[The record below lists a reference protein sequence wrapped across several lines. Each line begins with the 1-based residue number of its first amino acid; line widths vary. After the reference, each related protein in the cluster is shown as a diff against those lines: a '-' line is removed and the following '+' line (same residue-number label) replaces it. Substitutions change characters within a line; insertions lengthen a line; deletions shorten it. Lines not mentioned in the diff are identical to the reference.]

1 MVNQTENSAEL
12 FAVVGAGYRTYE
24 PPKRKRTFR
33 EKLKGKPIFSPILR
47 FEKREIHTVFLCF
60 PNLALT
66 KNLSPRLLAKSC
78 GAALKTGISGRK
90 TRKKE
95 DRMPKR
101 KPSFNTIYISERVQ
115 ECLRPIARCALTT
128 VVAPMGYGKT
138 TAINWFL
145 AEKTKGGKAV
155 AIRLSIYSEKL
166 PMLWRSAQD
175 AFRFAGLDVLSAFDF
190 PTGEA
195 AATLVLEELCRAF
208 SSGKTAYY
216 LFLDDFHLLRDER
229 AVRFIC
235 RISAR
240 LPENAH
246 LIVASRDRFLPAG
259 EIVRLGGNLHQIGM
273 EQLRLNHTELAV
285 YAHRCGADL
294 SEQQLEALLRSSEG
308 WFSAIYLNLRALS
321 ERGRLPDGSSDI
333 FEMFT
338 AAMIDPLEPDRQEFL
353 AVMGLADEFTA
364 EMARFVTENP
374 ETDAIIQDLTCQNA
388 FVTRLP
394 DSQRYRFHHMMKECA
409 LRKFH
414 TLPQTVQTRYW
425 NRFGSWYGAHG
436 QYLHA
441 LGAYGRSGNNDAAL
455 TIIEKDAGNLLSALH
470 PEELLERLNA
480 CPEEVLMRHPTA
492 ILVLMRRLFTWRQ
505 IPKMLQLKALLE
517 RAIAERSDMP
527 EEERGNLLG
536 ECDLIMS
543 FLMYND
549 ITKMSQLHRSASR
562 QMSRPAVT
570 IQAGSSW
577 TFGSPSVL
585 MMYYRAPGEL
595 QKEMHEMHE
604 CMPHY
609 YRITNGHGL
618 GAELV
623 MDAEAS
629 FMQGKL
635 REAEIGLARARA
647 AIAGSGQENMALCCD
662 FLELRLLGSGG
673 RRRLDVKARAEAL
686 LARHDVVLLNMFES
700 ILAYYYALLQE
711 AEKIPDVFRI
721 HRLDTVNYFAPGKPM
736 MELIENQVYLA
747 QGEFPRVIGRS
758 EPQLAVCESLHY
770 ALVALHIRLQTASAY
785 EALGNRAMARKLLVR
800 ALEDA
805 EPDGFVLPFAENAPY
820 LMDHYSALSRELET
834 PFAASVCELSGRWL
848 SRQQTSGSRQE
859 PIEALRELSERE
871 RSVAQLMALRK
882 TNREIAETLFLSEG
896 TVKQYINRIYSKL
909 QLTGTAQEK
918 RRALTALLQKN

>member
-1 MVNQTENSAEL
+1 
-12 FAVVGAGYRTYE
+12 
-24 PPKRKRTFR
+24 
-33 EKLKGKPIFSPILR
+33 
-47 FEKREIHTVFLCF
+47 
-60 PNLALT
+60 
-66 KNLSPRLLAKSC
+66 
-78 GAALKTGISGRK
+78 
-90 TRKKE
+90 
-95 DRMPKR
+95 MPKR

-155 AIRLSIYSEKL
+155 AIRMSIYSEKL

-273 EQLRLNHTELAV
+273 EHLRLNHTELAV
-285 YAHRCGADL
+285 YAHRCGAEL

-321 ERGRLPDGSSDI
+321 ERGRLPDASSDI

-338 AAMIDPLEPDRQEFL
+338 AAMIDPLPPGRQEFL

-409 LRKFH
+409 LRKFR
-414 TLPQTVQTRYW
+414 TLPEQSQICYW
-425 NRFGSWYGAHG
+425 NRFGSWYGAQG

-441 LGAYGRSGNNDAAL
+441 LGAYGRSGNSDAAL

-480 CPEEVLMRHPTA
+480 CPEEVLTRHPTA

-517 RAIAERSDMP
+517 RAIAESPDMP

-549 ITKMSQLHRSASR
+549 ITKMSELHRSASR
-562 QMSRPAVT
+562 RMSRPAVT

-595 QKEMHEMHE
+595 QKETREMHE

-635 REAEIGLARARA
+635 HEAEIGLARARA

-711 AEKIPDVFRI
+711 AEKIPDVFRL

-758 EPQLAVCESLHY
+758 EPLLSGCESLHY

-820 LMDHYSALSRELET
+820 LMNHYSALSRELET
-834 PFAASVCELSGRWL
+834 PFAASVCELSERWL

-859 PIEALRELSERE
+859 PIEALRELSESE

>member
-1 MVNQTENSAEL
+1 
-12 FAVVGAGYRTYE
+12 
-24 PPKRKRTFR
+24 
-33 EKLKGKPIFSPILR
+33 
-47 FEKREIHTVFLCF
+47 
-60 PNLALT
+60 
-66 KNLSPRLLAKSC
+66 
-78 GAALKTGISGRK
+78 
-90 TRKKE
+90 
-95 DRMPKR
+95 MPKR

-273 EQLRLNHTELAV
+273 EHLRLNHTELAV
-285 YAHRCGADL
+285 YAHRCGAEL

-321 ERGRLPDGSSDI
+321 ERGRLPDASSDI

-338 AAMIDPLEPDRQEFL
+338 AAMIDPLPPDRQEFL

-409 LRKFH
+409 LRKFR
-414 TLPQTVQTRYW
+414 TLPEQSQICYW
-425 NRFGSWYGAHG
+425 NRFGSWYGEQG

-441 LGAYGRSGNNDAAL
+441 LGAYGRSGNSDAAL

-480 CPEEVLMRHPTA
+480 CPEEVLTRHPTA

-517 RAIAERSDMP
+517 RAIAESPDMP

-549 ITKMSQLHRSASR
+549 ITKMSELHRSASR

-595 QKEMHEMHE
+595 QKETHEMHE

-635 REAEIGLARARA
+635 HEAEIGLARARA

-711 AEKIPDVFRI
+711 AEKIPDVFRL

-758 EPQLAVCESLHY
+758 EPLLSGCESLHY

-820 LMDHYSALSRELET
+820 LMNHYSALSRELET
-834 PFAASVCELSGRWL
+834 PFAASVCELSERWL

>member
-1 MVNQTENSAEL
+1 
-12 FAVVGAGYRTYE
+12 
-24 PPKRKRTFR
+24 
-33 EKLKGKPIFSPILR
+33 
-47 FEKREIHTVFLCF
+47 
-60 PNLALT
+60 
-66 KNLSPRLLAKSC
+66 
-78 GAALKTGISGRK
+78 
-90 TRKKE
+90 
-95 DRMPKR
+95 MPKR

-155 AIRLSIYSEKL
+155 AIRMSIYSEKL

-273 EQLRLNHTELAV
+273 EHLRLNHTELAV
-285 YAHRCGADL
+285 YAHRCGAEL

-321 ERGRLPDGSSDI
+321 ERGRLPDASSDI
-333 FEMFT
+333 FERFT
-338 AAMIDPLEPDRQEFL
+338 AAMIDPLPPGRQEFL

-409 LRKFH
+409 LRKFR
-414 TLPQTVQTRYW
+414 TLPEQSQICYW
-425 NRFGSWYGAHG
+425 NRFGSWYGAQG

-441 LGAYGRSGNNDAAL
+441 LGAYGRSGNSDAAL

-480 CPEEVLMRHPTA
+480 CPEEVLTRHPTA

-517 RAIAERSDMP
+517 RAIAESPDMP

-549 ITKMSQLHRSASR
+549 ITKMSELHRSASR

-595 QKEMHEMHE
+595 QKETREMHE

-635 REAEIGLARARA
+635 HEAEIGLARARA

-711 AEKIPDVFRI
+711 AEKIPDVFRL

-758 EPQLAVCESLHY
+758 EPLLSGCESLHY

-820 LMDHYSALSRELET
+820 LMNHYSALSRELET
-834 PFAASVCELSGRWL
+834 PFAASVCELSERWL

-859 PIEALRELSERE
+859 PIEALRELSESE

>member
-1 MVNQTENSAEL
+1 
-12 FAVVGAGYRTYE
+12 
-24 PPKRKRTFR
+24 
-33 EKLKGKPIFSPILR
+33 
-47 FEKREIHTVFLCF
+47 
-60 PNLALT
+60 
-66 KNLSPRLLAKSC
+66 
-78 GAALKTGISGRK
+78 
-90 TRKKE
+90 
-95 DRMPKR
+95 MPKR

-190 PTGEA
+190 PTSEA

-273 EQLRLNHTELAV
+273 EHLRLNHTELAV
-285 YAHRCGADL
+285 YAHRCGAEL

-321 ERGRLPDGSSDI
+321 ERGRLPDASSDI

-338 AAMIDPLEPDRQEFL
+338 AAMIDPLPPGRQEFL

-409 LRKFH
+409 LRKFR
-414 TLPQTVQTRYW
+414 TLPEQSQICYW
-425 NRFGSWYGAHG
+425 NRFGSWYGAQG

-441 LGAYGRSGNNDAAL
+441 LGAYGRSGNSDAAL

-480 CPEEVLMRHPTA
+480 CPEEVLTRHPTA

-517 RAIAERSDMP
+517 RAIAESPDMP

-549 ITKMSQLHRSASR
+549 ITKMSELHRSASR

-595 QKEMHEMHE
+595 QKETHEMHE

-635 REAEIGLARARA
+635 HEAEIGLARARA

-711 AEKIPDVFRI
+711 AEKIPDVFRL

-758 EPQLAVCESLHY
+758 EPLLSVCESLHY

-820 LMDHYSALSRELET
+820 LMNHYSALSRELET
-834 PFAASVCELSGRWL
+834 PFAASVCELSERWL

>member
-1 MVNQTENSAEL
+1 
-12 FAVVGAGYRTYE
+12 
-24 PPKRKRTFR
+24 
-33 EKLKGKPIFSPILR
+33 
-47 FEKREIHTVFLCF
+47 
-60 PNLALT
+60 
-66 KNLSPRLLAKSC
+66 
-78 GAALKTGISGRK
+78 
-90 TRKKE
+90 
-95 DRMPKR
+95 MPKR

-115 ECLRPIARCALTT
+115 ECLRPIAHCALTT

-155 AIRLSIYSEKL
+155 AIRMSIYSEKL

-273 EQLRLNHTELAV
+273 EHLRLNHTELAV
-285 YAHRCGADL
+285 YAHRCGAEL

-321 ERGRLPDGSSDI
+321 ERGRLPDASSDI

-338 AAMIDPLEPDRQEFL
+338 ATMIDPLPPGRQEFL

-409 LRKFH
+409 LRKFR
-414 TLPQTVQTRYW
+414 TLPEQSQICYW
-425 NRFGSWYGAHG
+425 NRFGSWYGAQG

-441 LGAYGRSGNNDAAL
+441 LGAYGRSGNSDAAL

-480 CPEEVLMRHPTA
+480 CPEEVLTRHPTA

-517 RAIAERSDMP
+517 RAIAESPDMP

-549 ITKMSQLHRSASR
+549 ITKMSELHRSASR

-595 QKEMHEMHE
+595 QKETREMHE

-635 REAEIGLARARA
+635 HEAEIGLARARA

-662 FLELRLLGSGG
+662 FLELRLLRSGG
-673 RRRLDVKARAEAL
+673 RHRLDIKARAEAL

-711 AEKIPDVFRI
+711 PEKIPDVFRL

-758 EPQLAVCESLHY
+758 EPLLSGCESLHY

-820 LMDHYSALSRELET
+820 LMNHYSALSRELET
-834 PFAASVCELSGRWL
+834 PFAASVCELSERWL

-859 PIEALRELSERE
+859 PIEALRELSESE

>member
-1 MVNQTENSAEL
+1 
-12 FAVVGAGYRTYE
+12 
-24 PPKRKRTFR
+24 
-33 EKLKGKPIFSPILR
+33 
-47 FEKREIHTVFLCF
+47 
-60 PNLALT
+60 
-66 KNLSPRLLAKSC
+66 
-78 GAALKTGISGRK
+78 
-90 TRKKE
+90 
-95 DRMPKR
+95 MPKR

-115 ECLRPIARCALTT
+115 ECLRPIAHCALTT

-155 AIRLSIYSEKL
+155 AIRMSIYSEKL

-273 EQLRLNHTELAV
+273 EHLRLNHTELAV
-285 YAHRCGADL
+285 YAHRCGAEL

-321 ERGRLPDGSSDI
+321 ERGRLPDASSDI

-338 AAMIDPLEPDRQEFL
+338 AAMIDPLPPDRQEFL

-409 LRKFH
+409 LRKFR
-414 TLPQTVQTRYW
+414 TLPEQSQICYW
-425 NRFGSWYGAHG
+425 NRFGSWYGAQG

-441 LGAYGRSGNNDAAL
+441 LGAYGRSGNSDAAL

-480 CPEEVLMRHPTA
+480 CPEEVLTRHPTA

-517 RAIAERSDMP
+517 RAIAESPDMP

-549 ITKMSQLHRSASR
+549 ITKMSRLHRSASR

-595 QKEMHEMHE
+595 QKETREMHE

-635 REAEIGLARARA
+635 HEAEIGLARARA

-662 FLELRLLGSGG
+662 FLELRLLRSGG
-673 RRRLDVKARAEAL
+673 RHRLDIKARAEAL

-711 AEKIPDVFRI
+711 AEKIPDVFRL

-758 EPQLAVCESLHY
+758 EPLLSGCESLHY

-820 LMDHYSALSRELET
+820 LMNHYSALSRELET
-834 PFAASVCELSGRWL
+834 PFAAAVCEASGQWL
-848 SRQQTSGSRQE
+848 SRKETSGAPCE
-859 PIEALRELSERE
+859 LPEALRELSERE

>member
-1 MVNQTENSAEL
+1 
-12 FAVVGAGYRTYE
+12 
-24 PPKRKRTFR
+24 
-33 EKLKGKPIFSPILR
+33 
-47 FEKREIHTVFLCF
+47 
-60 PNLALT
+60 
-66 KNLSPRLLAKSC
+66 
-78 GAALKTGISGRK
+78 
-90 TRKKE
+90 
-95 DRMPKR
+95 MPKR

-190 PTGEA
+190 PTSEA

-273 EQLRLNHTELAV
+273 EHLRLNHTELAV
-285 YAHRCGADL
+285 YAHRCGAEL

-321 ERGRLPDGSSDI
+321 ERGRLPDASSDI

-338 AAMIDPLEPDRQEFL
+338 AAMIDPLPPGRQEFL

-388 FVTRLP
+388 VVTRLP

-409 LRKFH
+409 LRKFR
-414 TLPQTVQTRYW
+414 TLPEQSQICYW
-425 NRFGSWYGAHG
+425 NRFGSWYGAQG

-441 LGAYGRSGNNDAAL
+441 LGAYGKSGNSDAAL

-480 CPEEVLMRHPTA
+480 CPEEVLTRHPTA

-517 RAIAERSDMP
+517 RAIAESPDMP

-549 ITKMSQLHRSASR
+549 ITKMSELHRSASR

-595 QKEMHEMHE
+595 QKETHEMHE

-635 REAEIGLARARA
+635 HEAEIGLERARA

-662 FLELRLLGSGG
+662 FLELRLLRSGG
-673 RRRLDVKARAEAL
+673 RHRLDIKARAEAL

-711 AEKIPDVFRI
+711 PEKIPDVFRL

-758 EPQLAVCESLHY
+758 EPLLSGCESLHY

-785 EALGNRAMARKLLVR
+785 EALGNRAMARKLLAR

-820 LMDHYSALSRELET
+820 LMNHYSALSRELET
-834 PFAASVCELSGRWL
+834 PFAASVCELSERWL

>member
-1 MVNQTENSAEL
+1 
-12 FAVVGAGYRTYE
+12 
-24 PPKRKRTFR
+24 
-33 EKLKGKPIFSPILR
+33 
-47 FEKREIHTVFLCF
+47 
-60 PNLALT
+60 
-66 KNLSPRLLAKSC
+66 
-78 GAALKTGISGRK
+78 
-90 TRKKE
+90 
-95 DRMPKR
+95 MPKR
-101 KPSFNTIYISERVQ
+101 KPSFNTIYISKRVQ
-115 ECLRPIARCALTT
+115 ECLCPIAHCALTT

-155 AIRLSIYSEKL
+155 AIRMSIYSEKL

-175 AFRFAGLDVLSAFDF
+175 AFRFAGLDVLSAYDF

-240 LPENAH
+240 LPDNAH

-259 EIVRLGGNLHQIGM
+259 EIVRLGGNLRQIGM
-273 EQLRLNHTELAV
+273 EHLRLNHTELAV
-285 YAHRCGADL
+285 YAHRCGAEL

-321 ERGRLPDGSSDI
+321 ERGRLPDASSDI

-338 AAMIDPLEPDRQEFL
+338 AAMIDPLPPGRQEFL

-409 LRKFH
+409 LRKFR
-414 TLPQTVQTRYW
+414 TLPEQSQTRYW
-425 NRFGSWYGAHG
+425 NRFGVWYGAHG

-470 PEELLERLNA
+470 PDELLERLNA
-480 CPEEVLMRHPTA
+480 CPEEVLTRHPTA

-517 RAIAERSDMP
+517 RAIAESPDMP

-543 FLMYND
+543 FLLYND
-549 ITKMSQLHRSASR
+549 ITKMSRLHRSASR
-562 QMSRPAVT
+562 QMSRPVVT

-595 QKEMHEMHE
+595 QKETHEMHE

-635 REAEIGLARARA
+635 REAEIGLERARA

-662 FLELRLLGSGG
+662 FLELRLLRSGG
-673 RRRLDVKARAEAL
+673 RRRLDIKARAEAL

-711 AEKIPDVFRI
+711 PEKIPDVFRL

-758 EPQLAVCESLHY
+758 EPLLSVCGSLHY

-820 LMDHYSALSRELET
+820 LMNHYSALSRELET
-834 PFAASVCELSGRWL
+834 PFAASVCELSERWL
-848 SRQQTSGSRQE
+848 SQQQTSGSRQE

>member
-1 MVNQTENSAEL
+1 
-12 FAVVGAGYRTYE
+12 
-24 PPKRKRTFR
+24 
-33 EKLKGKPIFSPILR
+33 
-47 FEKREIHTVFLCF
+47 
-60 PNLALT
+60 
-66 KNLSPRLLAKSC
+66 
-78 GAALKTGISGRK
+78 
-90 TRKKE
+90 
-95 DRMPKR
+95 MPKR

-190 PTGEA
+190 PTSEA

-273 EQLRLNHTELAV
+273 EHLRLNHTELAV
-285 YAHRCGADL
+285 YAHRCGAEL

-321 ERGRLPDGSSDI
+321 ERGRLPDASSDI

-338 AAMIDPLEPDRQEFL
+338 AAMIDPLPPGRQEFL

-409 LRKFH
+409 LRKFR
-414 TLPQTVQTRYW
+414 TLPEQSQICYW
-425 NRFGSWYGAHG
+425 NRFGSWYGAQG

-441 LGAYGRSGNNDAAL
+441 LGAYGKSGNSDAAL

-480 CPEEVLMRHPTA
+480 CPEEVLTRHPTA

-517 RAIAERSDMP
+517 RAIAESPDMP

-549 ITKMSQLHRSASR
+549 ITKMSELHRSASR
-562 QMSRPAVT
+562 QMSRSAVT

-595 QKEMHEMHE
+595 QKETHEMHE

-635 REAEIGLARARA
+635 HEAEIGLARARA

-711 AEKIPDVFRI
+711 AEKIPDVFRL

-758 EPQLAVCESLHY
+758 EPLLSGCESLHY

-805 EPDGFVLPFAENAPY
+805 EPDGFVLPFSENAPY
-820 LMDHYSALSRELET
+820 LMNHYSALSRELET
-834 PFAASVCELSGRWL
+834 PFAASVCELSERWL

>member
-1 MVNQTENSAEL
+1 
-12 FAVVGAGYRTYE
+12 
-24 PPKRKRTFR
+24 
-33 EKLKGKPIFSPILR
+33 
-47 FEKREIHTVFLCF
+47 
-60 PNLALT
+60 
-66 KNLSPRLLAKSC
+66 
-78 GAALKTGISGRK
+78 
-90 TRKKE
+90 
-95 DRMPKR
+95 MPKR

-190 PTGEA
+190 PTSEA

-273 EQLRLNHTELAV
+273 EHLRLNHTELAV
-285 YAHRCGADL
+285 YAHRCGAEL

-321 ERGRLPDGSSDI
+321 ERGRLPDASSDI

-338 AAMIDPLEPDRQEFL
+338 AAMIDPLPPDRQEFL

-409 LRKFH
+409 LRKFR
-414 TLPQTVQTRYW
+414 TLPEQSQICYW
-425 NRFGSWYGAHG
+425 NRFGSWYGVQG

-441 LGAYGRSGNNDAAL
+441 LGAYGRSGNSDAAL

-480 CPEEVLMRHPTA
+480 CPEEVLTRHPTA

-517 RAIAERSDMP
+517 RAIAESPDMP

-549 ITKMSQLHRSASR
+549 ITKMSELHRSASR

-595 QKEMHEMHE
+595 QKETHEMHE

-635 REAEIGLARARA
+635 HEAEIGLARARA

-711 AEKIPDVFRI
+711 AEKIPDVFRL

-758 EPQLAVCESLHY
+758 EPLLSGCESLHY

-785 EALGNRAMARKLLVR
+785 EALGNRAMARKLLAR

-820 LMDHYSALSRELET
+820 LMNHYSALSRELET
-834 PFAASVCELSGRWL
+834 PFAASVCELSERWL

>member
-1 MVNQTENSAEL
+1 
-12 FAVVGAGYRTYE
+12 
-24 PPKRKRTFR
+24 
-33 EKLKGKPIFSPILR
+33 
-47 FEKREIHTVFLCF
+47 
-60 PNLALT
+60 
-66 KNLSPRLLAKSC
+66 
-78 GAALKTGISGRK
+78 
-90 TRKKE
+90 
-95 DRMPKR
+95 MPKR

-273 EQLRLNHTELAV
+273 EHLRLNHTELAV
-285 YAHRCGADL
+285 YAHRCGAEL

-308 WFSAIYLNLRALS
+308 WFSAIYLNLRTLS
-321 ERGRLPDGSSDI
+321 ERGRLPDASSDI

-338 AAMIDPLEPDRQEFL
+338 AAMIDPLPPGRQEFL

-409 LRKFH
+409 LRKFR
-414 TLPQTVQTRYW
+414 TLPEQSQICYW
-425 NRFGSWYGAHG
+425 NRFGSWYGAQG

-441 LGAYGRSGNNDAAL
+441 LGAYGRSGNSDAAL

-480 CPEEVLMRHPTA
+480 CPEEVLTRHPTA

-517 RAIAERSDMP
+517 RAIAESPDMP

-549 ITKMSQLHRSASR
+549 ITKMSELHRSASR

-595 QKEMHEMHE
+595 QKETHEMHE

-635 REAEIGLARARA
+635 HEAEIGLARARA
-647 AIAGSGQENMALCCD
+647 AIVGSGQENMALCCD

-673 RRRLDVKARAEAL
+673 RHRLDVKARAEAL

-711 AEKIPDVFRI
+711 AEKIPDVFRL

-758 EPQLAVCESLHY
+758 EPLLSGCESLHY

-820 LMDHYSALSRELET
+820 LMNHYSALSRELET
-834 PFAASVCELSGRWL
+834 PFAASVCELSERWL

>member
-1 MVNQTENSAEL
+1 
-12 FAVVGAGYRTYE
+12 
-24 PPKRKRTFR
+24 
-33 EKLKGKPIFSPILR
+33 
-47 FEKREIHTVFLCF
+47 
-60 PNLALT
+60 
-66 KNLSPRLLAKSC
+66 
-78 GAALKTGISGRK
+78 
-90 TRKKE
+90 
-95 DRMPKR
+95 MPKR

-155 AIRLSIYSEKL
+155 AIRMSIYSEKL

-273 EQLRLNHTELAV
+273 EHLRLNHTELAV
-285 YAHRCGADL
+285 YAHRCGAEL

-321 ERGRLPDGSSDI
+321 ERGRLPDASSDI

-338 AAMIDPLEPDRQEFL
+338 AAMIDPLPPGRQEFL
-353 AVMGLADEFTA
+353 AVMGLADEFTD

-409 LRKFH
+409 LRKFR
-414 TLPQTVQTRYW
+414 TLPEQSQICYW
-425 NRFGSWYGAHG
+425 NRFGSWYGAQG

-441 LGAYGRSGNNDAAL
+441 LGAYGRSGNSDAAL

-480 CPEEVLMRHPTA
+480 CTEEVLTRHPTA

-517 RAIAERSDMP
+517 QAIAESPDMP

-549 ITKMSQLHRSASR
+549 ITKMSELHRSASR

-595 QKEMHEMHE
+595 QKETHEMHE

-635 REAEIGLARARA
+635 HEAEIGLARARA

-711 AEKIPDVFRI
+711 AEKIPDVFRL

-747 QGEFPRVIGRS
+747 QGEFPRAIGRS
-758 EPQLAVCESLHY
+758 EPLLSGCESLHY

-820 LMDHYSALSRELET
+820 LMNHYSALSRELET
-834 PFAASVCELSGRWL
+834 PFAASVCELSERWL

>member
-1 MVNQTENSAEL
+1 
-12 FAVVGAGYRTYE
+12 
-24 PPKRKRTFR
+24 
-33 EKLKGKPIFSPILR
+33 
-47 FEKREIHTVFLCF
+47 
-60 PNLALT
+60 
-66 KNLSPRLLAKSC
+66 
-78 GAALKTGISGRK
+78 
-90 TRKKE
+90 
-95 DRMPKR
+95 MPKR

-273 EQLRLNHTELAV
+273 EHLRLNHTELAV
-285 YAHRCGADL
+285 YAHRCGAEL

-321 ERGRLPDGSSDI
+321 ERGRLPDASSDI

-338 AAMIDPLEPDRQEFL
+338 AAMIDPLPPGRQEFL

-409 LRKFH
+409 LRKFR
-414 TLPQTVQTRYW
+414 TLPEQSQICYW
-425 NRFGSWYGAHG
+425 NRFGSWYGAQG

-441 LGAYGRSGNNDAAL
+441 LGAYGRSGNSDAAL

-480 CPEEVLMRHPTA
+480 CPEEVLTRHPTA

-517 RAIAERSDMP
+517 RAIAESPDMP

-549 ITKMSQLHRSASR
+549 ITKMSELHRSASR

-595 QKEMHEMHE
+595 QKETHEMHE

-635 REAEIGLARARA
+635 HEAEIGLARARA

-711 AEKIPDVFRI
+711 AERIPDVFRL

-758 EPQLAVCESLHY
+758 EPLLSGCESLHY

-820 LMDHYSALSRELET
+820 LMNHYSALSRELET
-834 PFAASVCELSGRWL
+834 PFAASVCELSERWL

>member
-1 MVNQTENSAEL
+1 
-12 FAVVGAGYRTYE
+12 
-24 PPKRKRTFR
+24 
-33 EKLKGKPIFSPILR
+33 
-47 FEKREIHTVFLCF
+47 
-60 PNLALT
+60 
-66 KNLSPRLLAKSC
+66 
-78 GAALKTGISGRK
+78 
-90 TRKKE
+90 
-95 DRMPKR
+95 MPKR

-155 AIRLSIYSEKL
+155 AIRMSIYSEKL

-273 EQLRLNHTELAV
+273 EHLRLNHTELAV
-285 YAHRCGADL
+285 YAHRCGAEL

-321 ERGRLPDGSSDI
+321 ERGRLPDASSDI

-338 AAMIDPLEPDRQEFL
+338 AAMIDPLPPGRQEFL

-364 EMARFVTENP
+364 EMALFVTENP

-409 LRKFH
+409 LRKFR
-414 TLPQTVQTRYW
+414 TLPEQSQICYW
-425 NRFGSWYGAHG
+425 NRFGSWYGAQG

-441 LGAYGRSGNNDAAL
+441 LGAYGRSGNSDAAL

-480 CPEEVLMRHPTA
+480 CPEEVLTRHPTA

-517 RAIAERSDMP
+517 RAIAESPDMP

-549 ITKMSQLHRSASR
+549 ITKMSELHRSASR

-595 QKEMHEMHE
+595 QKETREMHE

-635 REAEIGLARARA
+635 HEAEIGLARARA

-711 AEKIPDVFRI
+711 AEKIPDVFRL

-758 EPQLAVCESLHY
+758 EPLLSGCESLHY

-820 LMDHYSALSRELET
+820 LMNHYSALSRELET
-834 PFAASVCELSGRWL
+834 PFAASVCELSERWL

-859 PIEALRELSERE
+859 PIEALRELSESE

>member
-1 MVNQTENSAEL
+1 
-12 FAVVGAGYRTYE
+12 
-24 PPKRKRTFR
+24 
-33 EKLKGKPIFSPILR
+33 
-47 FEKREIHTVFLCF
+47 
-60 PNLALT
+60 
-66 KNLSPRLLAKSC
+66 
-78 GAALKTGISGRK
+78 
-90 TRKKE
+90 
-95 DRMPKR
+95 MPKR

-273 EQLRLNHTELAV
+273 EHLRLNHTELAV
-285 YAHRCGADL
+285 YAHRCGAEL

-321 ERGRLPDGSSDI
+321 ERGRLPDASSDI

-338 AAMIDPLEPDRQEFL
+338 AAMIDPLPPGRQEFL

-409 LRKFH
+409 LRKFR
-414 TLPQTVQTRYW
+414 TLPEQSQICYW
-425 NRFGSWYGAHG
+425 NRFGSWYGAQG

-441 LGAYGRSGNNDAAL
+441 LGAYGRSGNSDAAL

-480 CPEEVLMRHPTA
+480 CPEEVLTRHPTA

-517 RAIAERSDMP
+517 RAIAESPDMP

-549 ITKMSQLHRSASR
+549 ITKMSELHRSASR

-595 QKEMHEMHE
+595 QKETHEMHE

-635 REAEIGLARARA
+635 HEAEIGLARARA

-711 AEKIPDVFRI
+711 AERIPDVFRL

-758 EPQLAVCESLHY
+758 EPLLSGCESLHY

-820 LMDHYSALSRELET
+820 LMNHYSALSRELET
-834 PFAASVCELSGRWL
+834 PFAASVCELSERWL

-859 PIEALRELSERE
+859 PIEALRELSESE

>member
-1 MVNQTENSAEL
+1 
-12 FAVVGAGYRTYE
+12 
-24 PPKRKRTFR
+24 
-33 EKLKGKPIFSPILR
+33 
-47 FEKREIHTVFLCF
+47 
-60 PNLALT
+60 
-66 KNLSPRLLAKSC
+66 
-78 GAALKTGISGRK
+78 
-90 TRKKE
+90 
-95 DRMPKR
+95 MPKR

-115 ECLRPIARCALTT
+115 ECLRPIAHCALTT

-155 AIRLSIYSEKL
+155 AIRMSIYSEKL

-273 EQLRLNHTELAV
+273 EHLRLNHTELAV
-285 YAHRCGADL
+285 YAHRCGAEL

-321 ERGRLPDGSSDI
+321 ERGRLPDASSDI

-338 AAMIDPLEPDRQEFL
+338 AAMIDPLPPGRQEFL

-409 LRKFH
+409 LRKFR
-414 TLPQTVQTRYW
+414 TLPEQSQICYW
-425 NRFGSWYGAHG
+425 NRFGSWYGAQG

-441 LGAYGRSGNNDAAL
+441 LGAYGRSGNSDAAL

-480 CPEEVLMRHPTA
+480 CPEEVLTRHPTA

-517 RAIAERSDMP
+517 RAIAESPDMP

-549 ITKMSQLHRSASR
+549 ITKMSELHRSASR

-595 QKEMHEMHE
+595 QKETREMHE

-635 REAEIGLARARA
+635 HEAEIGLARARA

-662 FLELRLLGSGG
+662 FLELRLLRSGG
-673 RRRLDVKARAEAL
+673 RHRLDIKARAEAL

-711 AEKIPDVFRI
+711 AEKIPDVFRL

-758 EPQLAVCESLHY
+758 EPLLSGCESLHY

-820 LMDHYSALSRELET
+820 LMNHYSALSRELET
-834 PFAASVCELSGRWL
+834 PFAASVCELSERWL

-859 PIEALRELSERE
+859 PIEALRELSESE

>member
-1 MVNQTENSAEL
+1 
-12 FAVVGAGYRTYE
+12 
-24 PPKRKRTFR
+24 
-33 EKLKGKPIFSPILR
+33 
-47 FEKREIHTVFLCF
+47 
-60 PNLALT
+60 
-66 KNLSPRLLAKSC
+66 
-78 GAALKTGISGRK
+78 
-90 TRKKE
+90 
-95 DRMPKR
+95 MPKR

-273 EQLRLNHTELAV
+273 EHLRLNHTELAV
-285 YAHRCGADL
+285 YAHRCGAEL

-321 ERGRLPDGSSDI
+321 ERGRLPDASSDI

-338 AAMIDPLEPDRQEFL
+338 AAMIDPLPPDRQEFL

-409 LRKFH
+409 LRKFR
-414 TLPQTVQTRYW
+414 TLPEQSQICYW
-425 NRFGSWYGAHG
+425 NRFGSWYGVQG

-441 LGAYGRSGNNDAAL
+441 LGAYGRSGNSDAAL

-480 CPEEVLMRHPTA
+480 CPEEVLTRHPTA

-517 RAIAERSDMP
+517 RAIAESPDMP

-549 ITKMSQLHRSASR
+549 ITKMSELHRSASR
-562 QMSRPAVT
+562 QMSRSAVT

-595 QKEMHEMHE
+595 QKETHEMHE

-635 REAEIGLARARA
+635 HEAEIGLARARA

-711 AEKIPDVFRI
+711 AEKIPDVFRL

-758 EPQLAVCESLHY
+758 EPLLSGCESLHY

-785 EALGNRAMARKLLVR
+785 EALGNRAMARKLLAR

-820 LMDHYSALSRELET
+820 LMNHYSALSRELET
-834 PFAASVCELSGRWL
+834 PFAASVCELSERWL

-896 TVKQYINRIYSKL
+896 TVKQYFNRIYSKL

>member
-1 MVNQTENSAEL
+1 
-12 FAVVGAGYRTYE
+12 
-24 PPKRKRTFR
+24 
-33 EKLKGKPIFSPILR
+33 
-47 FEKREIHTVFLCF
+47 
-60 PNLALT
+60 
-66 KNLSPRLLAKSC
+66 
-78 GAALKTGISGRK
+78 
-90 TRKKE
+90 
-95 DRMPKR
+95 MPKR

-155 AIRLSIYSEKL
+155 AIRMSIYSEKL

-216 LFLDDFHLLRDER
+216 LFLDVFHLLRDER

-273 EQLRLNHTELAV
+273 EHLRLNHTELAV
-285 YAHRCGADL
+285 YAHRCGAEL

-321 ERGRLPDGSSDI
+321 ERGRLPDASSDI

-338 AAMIDPLEPDRQEFL
+338 AAMIDPLPPGRQEFL

-409 LRKFH
+409 LRKFR
-414 TLPQTVQTRYW
+414 TLPEQSQICYW
-425 NRFGSWYGAHG
+425 NRFGSWYGAQG

-441 LGAYGRSGNNDAAL
+441 LGAYGRSGNSDAAL

-480 CPEEVLMRHPTA
+480 CPEEVLTRHPTA

-517 RAIAERSDMP
+517 RAIAESPDMP

-549 ITKMSQLHRSASR
+549 ITKMSELHRSASR

-595 QKEMHEMHE
+595 QKETREMHE

-635 REAEIGLARARA
+635 HEAEIGLARARA

-711 AEKIPDVFRI
+711 AEKIPDVFRL

-758 EPQLAVCESLHY
+758 EPLLSGCESLHY

-820 LMDHYSALSRELET
+820 LMNHYSALSRELET
-834 PFAASVCELSGRWL
+834 PFAASVCELSERWL

-859 PIEALRELSERE
+859 PIEALRELSESE

>member
-1 MVNQTENSAEL
+1 
-12 FAVVGAGYRTYE
+12 
-24 PPKRKRTFR
+24 
-33 EKLKGKPIFSPILR
+33 
-47 FEKREIHTVFLCF
+47 
-60 PNLALT
+60 
-66 KNLSPRLLAKSC
+66 
-78 GAALKTGISGRK
+78 
-90 TRKKE
+90 
-95 DRMPKR
+95 MPKR

-273 EQLRLNHTELAV
+273 EHLRLNHTELAV
-285 YAHRCGADL
+285 YAHRCGAEL

-321 ERGRLPDGSSDI
+321 ERGRLPDASSDI

-338 AAMIDPLEPDRQEFL
+338 AAMIDPLPPGRQEFL

-409 LRKFH
+409 LRKFR
-414 TLPQTVQTRYW
+414 TLPEQSQICYW
-425 NRFGSWYGAHG
+425 NRFGSWYGAQG

-441 LGAYGRSGNNDAAL
+441 LGAYGRSGNSDAAL

-480 CPEEVLMRHPTA
+480 CPEEVLTRHPTA

-517 RAIAERSDMP
+517 RAIAESPDMP

-595 QKEMHEMHE
+595 QKETHEMHE

-635 REAEIGLARARA
+635 REAEIGLERARA

-662 FLELRLLGSGG
+662 FLELRLLRSGG

-711 AEKIPDVFRI
+711 AEKIPDVFRL

-758 EPQLAVCESLHY
+758 EPLLSGCESLHY

-820 LMDHYSALSRELET
+820 LMNHYSALSRELET
-834 PFAASVCELSGRWL
+834 PFAAAVCEASGQWL
-848 SRQQTSGSRQE
+848 SRKETSGAPCE
-859 PIEALRELSERE
+859 LPEALRELSERE

>member
-1 MVNQTENSAEL
+1 
-12 FAVVGAGYRTYE
+12 
-24 PPKRKRTFR
+24 
-33 EKLKGKPIFSPILR
+33 
-47 FEKREIHTVFLCF
+47 
-60 PNLALT
+60 
-66 KNLSPRLLAKSC
+66 
-78 GAALKTGISGRK
+78 
-90 TRKKE
+90 
-95 DRMPKR
+95 MPKR

-240 LPENAH
+240 LPDNAH

-273 EQLRLNHTELAV
+273 EHLRLNHTELAV
-285 YAHRCGADL
+285 YAHRCGAEL

-321 ERGRLPDGSSDI
+321 ERGRLPDASSDI

-338 AAMIDPLEPDRQEFL
+338 AAMIDPLPPGRQEFL

-409 LRKFH
+409 LRKFR
-414 TLPQTVQTRYW
+414 TLPEQSQICYW

-441 LGAYGRSGNNDAAL
+441 LSAYRMSGNSDAAL

-480 CPEEVLMRHPTA
+480 CPEEVLTRHPTA

-517 RAIAERSDMP
+517 RAIAESPDMP

-549 ITKMSQLHRSASR
+549 ITKMSELHRSASR

-595 QKEMHEMHE
+595 QKETHEMHE

-647 AIAGSGQENMALCCD
+647 AIVGSGQENMALCCD

-673 RRRLDVKARAEAL
+673 RHRLDVKARAEAL

-711 AEKIPDVFRI
+711 AERIPDVFRL

-758 EPQLAVCESLHY
+758 EPLLSGCESLHY

-820 LMDHYSALSRELET
+820 LMNHYSALSRELET
-834 PFAASVCELSGRWL
+834 PFAASVCELSERWL

>member
-1 MVNQTENSAEL
+1 
-12 FAVVGAGYRTYE
+12 
-24 PPKRKRTFR
+24 
-33 EKLKGKPIFSPILR
+33 
-47 FEKREIHTVFLCF
+47 
-60 PNLALT
+60 
-66 KNLSPRLLAKSC
+66 
-78 GAALKTGISGRK
+78 
-90 TRKKE
+90 
-95 DRMPKR
+95 MPKR

-115 ECLRPIARCALTT
+115 ECLRPIACCALTT

-190 PTGEA
+190 PTSEA

-273 EQLRLNHTELAV
+273 EHLRLNHTELAV
-285 YAHRCGADL
+285 YAHRCGAEL

-321 ERGRLPDGSSDI
+321 ERGRLPDASSDI

-338 AAMIDPLEPDRQEFL
+338 AAMIDPLPPDRQEFL

-409 LRKFH
+409 LRKFR
-414 TLPQTVQTRYW
+414 TLPEQSQICYW
-425 NRFGSWYGAHG
+425 NRFGSWYGAQG

-441 LGAYGRSGNNDAAL
+441 LGAYGRSGNSDAAL

-480 CPEEVLMRHPTA
+480 CPEEVLTRHPTA

-517 RAIAERSDMP
+517 RAIAESPDMP

-549 ITKMSQLHRSASR
+549 ITKMSELHRSASR

-595 QKEMHEMHE
+595 QKETHEMHE

-629 FMQGKL
+629 FMQGNL
-635 REAEIGLARARA
+635 REAEIGLERARA
-647 AIAGSGQENMALCCD
+647 AIAGSRQENMALCCD
-662 FLELRLLGSGG
+662 FLELRLLRSGG

-711 AEKIPDVFRI
+711 AEKIPDVFRL

-747 QGEFPRVIGRS
+747 QGEFPRIIGRS
-758 EPQLAVCESLHY
+758 EPLLSGCESLHY

-820 LMDHYSALSRELET
+820 LMNHYSALSRELET
-834 PFAASVCELSGRWL
+834 PFAASVCELSERWL

>member
-1 MVNQTENSAEL
+1 
-12 FAVVGAGYRTYE
+12 
-24 PPKRKRTFR
+24 
-33 EKLKGKPIFSPILR
+33 
-47 FEKREIHTVFLCF
+47 
-60 PNLALT
+60 
-66 KNLSPRLLAKSC
+66 
-78 GAALKTGISGRK
+78 
-90 TRKKE
+90 
-95 DRMPKR
+95 MPKR
-101 KPSFNTIYISERVQ
+101 KPSFNTIYISKRVQ
-115 ECLRPIARCALTT
+115 ECLCPIAHCALTT

-155 AIRLSIYSEKL
+155 AIRMSIYSEKL

-175 AFRFAGLDVLSAFDF
+175 AFRFAGLDVLSAYDF

-240 LPENAH
+240 LPDNAH

-273 EQLRLNHTELAV
+273 EHLRLNHTELAV
-285 YAHRCGADL
+285 YAHRCGTEL

-321 ERGRLPDGSSDI
+321 ERGRLPDASSDI

-338 AAMIDPLEPDRQEFL
+338 AAMIDPLPPGRQEFL

-409 LRKFH
+409 LRKFR
-414 TLPQTVQTRYW
+414 TLPEQSQICYW

-480 CPEEVLMRHPTA
+480 CPEEVLTRHPTA

-517 RAIAERSDMP
+517 RAIAESPDMP

-543 FLMYND
+543 FLLYND
-549 ITKMSQLHRSASR
+549 ITKMSRLHRSASR

-595 QKEMHEMHE
+595 QKETHEMHE

-635 REAEIGLARARA
+635 REAEIGLERARA

-662 FLELRLLGSGG
+662 FLELRLLRSGG
-673 RRRLDVKARAEAL
+673 RRRLDIKARAEAL

-711 AEKIPDVFRI
+711 PEKIPDVFRL

-758 EPQLAVCESLHY
+758 EPLLSGCESLHY

-820 LMDHYSALSRELET
+820 LMNHYSALSRELET
-834 PFAASVCELSGRWL
+834 PFAASVCELSECWL
-848 SRQQTSGSRQE
+848 SWQQTSGSRQE

>member
-1 MVNQTENSAEL
+1 
-12 FAVVGAGYRTYE
+12 
-24 PPKRKRTFR
+24 
-33 EKLKGKPIFSPILR
+33 
-47 FEKREIHTVFLCF
+47 
-60 PNLALT
+60 
-66 KNLSPRLLAKSC
+66 
-78 GAALKTGISGRK
+78 
-90 TRKKE
+90 
-95 DRMPKR
+95 MPKR

-190 PTGEA
+190 PTSEA

-273 EQLRLNHTELAV
+273 EHLRLNHTELAV
-285 YAHRCGADL
+285 YAHRCGAEI

-321 ERGRLPDGSSDI
+321 ERGRLPDASSDI

-338 AAMIDPLEPDRQEFL
+338 AAMIDPLPPDRQEFL

-374 ETDAIIQDLTCQNA
+374 ETDAIIQNLTCQNA

-409 LRKFH
+409 LRKFR
-414 TLPQTVQTRYW
+414 TLPEQSQICYW
-425 NRFGSWYGAHG
+425 NRFGSWYGAQG

-441 LGAYGRSGNNDAAL
+441 LGAYGRSGNSDAAL

-480 CPEEVLMRHPTA
+480 CPEEVLTRHPTA

-517 RAIAERSDMP
+517 RAIAESPDMP

-549 ITKMSQLHRSASR
+549 ITKMSELHRSASR

-595 QKEMHEMHE
+595 QKETREMHE

-635 REAEIGLARARA
+635 HEAEIGLARARA

-673 RRRLDVKARAEAL
+673 RHRLDVKARAEAL

-700 ILAYYYALLQE
+700 ILAYYYALLQK
-711 AEKIPDVFRI
+711 AEKIPDVFRL

-758 EPQLAVCESLHY
+758 EPLLSGCESLHY

-820 LMDHYSALSRELET
+820 LMNHYSALSRELET
-834 PFAASVCELSGRWL
+834 PFAASVCEASGQWL
-848 SRQQTSGSRQE
+848 SRKETSGAPCE
-859 PIEALRELSERE
+859 LPEALRELSERE

>member
-1 MVNQTENSAEL
+1 
-12 FAVVGAGYRTYE
+12 
-24 PPKRKRTFR
+24 
-33 EKLKGKPIFSPILR
+33 
-47 FEKREIHTVFLCF
+47 
-60 PNLALT
+60 
-66 KNLSPRLLAKSC
+66 
-78 GAALKTGISGRK
+78 
-90 TRKKE
+90 
-95 DRMPKR
+95 MPKR

-155 AIRLSIYSEKL
+155 AIRMSIYSEKL

-240 LPENAH
+240 LPDNAH

-273 EQLRLNHTELAV
+273 EHLRLNHTELAV
-285 YAHRCGADL
+285 YAHRCGAEL

-321 ERGRLPDGSSDI
+321 ERGRLPDASSDI

-338 AAMIDPLEPDRQEFL
+338 AAMIDPLPPGRQEFL

-409 LRKFH
+409 LRKFR
-414 TLPQTVQTRYW
+414 TLPEQSQICYW
-425 NRFGSWYGAHG
+425 NRFGSWYGAQG

-441 LGAYGRSGNNDAAL
+441 LGAYGRSGNSDAAL

-480 CPEEVLMRHPTA
+480 CPEEVLTRHPTA

-517 RAIAERSDMP
+517 RAIAESPDMP

-549 ITKMSQLHRSASR
+549 ITKMSELHRSASR

-595 QKEMHEMHE
+595 QKETHEMHE

-635 REAEIGLARARA
+635 HEAEIGLARARA

-662 FLELRLLGSGG
+662 FLELRLLRSGG
-673 RRRLDVKARAEAL
+673 RHRLDIKARAEAL

-711 AEKIPDVFRI
+711 AEKIPDVFRL

-758 EPQLAVCESLHY
+758 ELLLSVCESLHY

-785 EALGNRAMARKLLVR
+785 EALGNRAMARKLLIR

-820 LMDHYSALSRELET
+820 LMNHYSALSRELET
-834 PFAASVCELSGRWL
+834 PFAAAVCEASGQWL
-848 SRQQTSGSRQE
+848 SRKETSSAPCE
-859 PIEALRELSERE
+859 LPEALRELSERE

>member
-1 MVNQTENSAEL
+1 
-12 FAVVGAGYRTYE
+12 
-24 PPKRKRTFR
+24 
-33 EKLKGKPIFSPILR
+33 
-47 FEKREIHTVFLCF
+47 
-60 PNLALT
+60 
-66 KNLSPRLLAKSC
+66 
-78 GAALKTGISGRK
+78 
-90 TRKKE
+90 
-95 DRMPKR
+95 MPKR

-273 EQLRLNHTELAV
+273 EHLRLNHTELAV
-285 YAHRCGADL
+285 YAHRCGAEL

-321 ERGRLPDGSSDI
+321 ERGRLPDASSDI

-338 AAMIDPLEPDRQEFL
+338 AAMIDPLPPGRQEFL

-409 LRKFH
+409 LRKFR
-414 TLPQTVQTRYW
+414 TLPEQSQICYW
-425 NRFGSWYGAHG
+425 NRFGSWYGAQG

-441 LGAYGRSGNNDAAL
+441 LGAYGRSGNSDAAL

-480 CPEEVLMRHPTA
+480 CPEEVLTRHPTA

-517 RAIAERSDMP
+517 RAIAESPDMP

-549 ITKMSQLHRSASR
+549 ITKMSELHRSASR

-595 QKEMHEMHE
+595 QKETHEMHE

-635 REAEIGLARARA
+635 HEAEIGLARARA

-711 AEKIPDVFRI
+711 AEKIPDVFRL

-758 EPQLAVCESLHY
+758 EPLLSGCESLHY

-820 LMDHYSALSRELET
+820 LMNHYSALSRELET
-834 PFAASVCELSGRWL
+834 PFAASVCELSERWL

>member
-1 MVNQTENSAEL
+1 
-12 FAVVGAGYRTYE
+12 
-24 PPKRKRTFR
+24 
-33 EKLKGKPIFSPILR
+33 
-47 FEKREIHTVFLCF
+47 
-60 PNLALT
+60 
-66 KNLSPRLLAKSC
+66 
-78 GAALKTGISGRK
+78 
-90 TRKKE
+90 
-95 DRMPKR
+95 MPKR

-190 PTGEA
+190 PTSEA

-273 EQLRLNHTELAV
+273 EHLRLNHTELAV
-285 YAHRCGADL
+285 YAHRCGAEL

-321 ERGRLPDGSSDI
+321 ERGRLPDASSDI

-338 AAMIDPLEPDRQEFL
+338 AAMIDPLPPGRQEFL

-409 LRKFH
+409 LRKFR
-414 TLPQTVQTRYW
+414 TLPEQSQICYW
-425 NRFGSWYGAHG
+425 NRFGSWYGAQG

-441 LGAYGRSGNNDAAL
+441 LGAYGRSGNSDAAL

-480 CPEEVLMRHPTA
+480 CPEEVLTRHPTA

-517 RAIAERSDMP
+517 RAIAESPDMP

-549 ITKMSQLHRSASR
+549 ITKMSELHSSASR

-595 QKEMHEMHE
+595 QKETHEMHE

-635 REAEIGLARARA
+635 HEAEIGLARARA

-711 AEKIPDVFRI
+711 AEKIPDVFRLY
-721 HRLDTVNYFAPGKPM
+721 RLDTVNYFAPGKPM

-758 EPQLAVCESLHY
+758 EPLLSGCESLHY

-820 LMDHYSALSRELET
+820 LMNHYSALSRELET
-834 PFAASVCELSGRWL
+834 PFAASVCELSERWL

>member
-1 MVNQTENSAEL
+1 
-12 FAVVGAGYRTYE
+12 
-24 PPKRKRTFR
+24 
-33 EKLKGKPIFSPILR
+33 
-47 FEKREIHTVFLCF
+47 
-60 PNLALT
+60 
-66 KNLSPRLLAKSC
+66 
-78 GAALKTGISGRK
+78 
-90 TRKKE
+90 
-95 DRMPKR
+95 MPKR

-273 EQLRLNHTELAV
+273 EHLRLNHTELAV
-285 YAHRCGADL
+285 YAHRCGAEL

-321 ERGRLPDGSSDI
+321 ERGRLPDASSDI

-338 AAMIDPLEPDRQEFL
+338 AAMIDPLPPDRQEFL

-409 LRKFH
+409 LRKFR
-414 TLPQTVQTRYW
+414 TLPEQSQICYW
-425 NRFGSWYGAHG
+425 NRFGSWYGAQG

-441 LGAYGRSGNNDAAL
+441 LSAYRMSGNSDAAL

-480 CPEEVLMRHPTA
+480 CPEEVLTRHPTA

-517 RAIAERSDMP
+517 RAIAESPDMP

-595 QKEMHEMHE
+595 QKETHEMHE

-635 REAEIGLARARA
+635 REAEIGLERARA
-647 AIAGSGQENMALCCD
+647 AIAGSRQENMALCCD
-662 FLELRLLGSGG
+662 FLELRLLRSGG

-711 AEKIPDVFRI
+711 AERIPDVFRL

-758 EPQLAVCESLHY
+758 EPLLSGCESLHY

-785 EALGNRAMARKLLVR
+785 EALGNRAMARKLLIR

-820 LMDHYSALSRELET
+820 LMNHYSALSRELET
-834 PFAASVCELSGRWL
+834 PFAASVCELSERWL

>member
-1 MVNQTENSAEL
+1 
-12 FAVVGAGYRTYE
+12 
-24 PPKRKRTFR
+24 
-33 EKLKGKPIFSPILR
+33 
-47 FEKREIHTVFLCF
+47 
-60 PNLALT
+60 
-66 KNLSPRLLAKSC
+66 
-78 GAALKTGISGRK
+78 
-90 TRKKE
+90 
-95 DRMPKR
+95 MPKR

-155 AIRLSIYSEKL
+155 ASRMSIYSEKL

-190 PTGEA
+190 PTSEA
-195 AATLVLEELCRAF
+195 AAMLVLEELCRAF

-273 EQLRLNHTELAV
+273 EHLRLNHTELAV
-285 YAHRCGADL
+285 YAHRCGAEL

-321 ERGRLPDGSSDI
+321 ERGRLPDASSDI
-333 FEMFT
+333 FKMFT
-338 AAMIDPLEPDRQEFL
+338 AAMIDPLPPGRQEFL

-409 LRKFH
+409 LRKFR
-414 TLPQTVQTRYW
+414 TLPEQSQICYW
-425 NRFGSWYGAHG
+425 NRFGSWYGAQG

-441 LGAYGRSGNNDAAL
+441 LGAYGRSGNSDAAL

-480 CPEEVLMRHPTA
+480 CPEEVLTRHPTA

-517 RAIAERSDMP
+517 RAIAESPDMP

-549 ITKMSQLHRSASR
+549 ITKMSELHRSASR

-595 QKEMHEMHE
+595 QKETHEMHE

-635 REAEIGLARARA
+635 HEAEIGLARARA

-711 AEKIPDVFRI
+711 AERIPDVFRL

-758 EPQLAVCESLHY
+758 EPLLSGCESLHY

-820 LMDHYSALSRELET
+820 LMNHYSALSRELET
-834 PFAASVCELSGRWL
+834 PFAASVCELSERWL

>member
-1 MVNQTENSAEL
+1 
-12 FAVVGAGYRTYE
+12 
-24 PPKRKRTFR
+24 
-33 EKLKGKPIFSPILR
+33 
-47 FEKREIHTVFLCF
+47 
-60 PNLALT
+60 
-66 KNLSPRLLAKSC
+66 
-78 GAALKTGISGRK
+78 
-90 TRKKE
+90 
-95 DRMPKR
+95 MPKR

-190 PTGEA
+190 PTDEA
-195 AATLVLEELCRAF
+195 AVTLVLEELCRAF

-273 EQLRLNHTELAV
+273 EHLRLNHTELAV
-285 YAHRCGADL
+285 YAHRCGAEL

-321 ERGRLPDGSSDI
+321 ERGRLPDASSDI

-338 AAMIDPLEPDRQEFL
+338 AAMIDPLPPDRQEFL

-409 LRKFH
+409 LRKFR
-414 TLPQTVQTRYW
+414 TLPEQSQICYW
-425 NRFGSWYGAHG
+425 NRFGSWYGAQG

-441 LGAYGRSGNNDAAL
+441 LGAYGRSGNSDAAL

-480 CPEEVLMRHPTA
+480 CPEEVLTRHPTA

-517 RAIAERSDMP
+517 RAIAESPDMP

-549 ITKMSQLHRSASR
+549 ITKMSELHRSASR

-595 QKEMHEMHE
+595 QKETHEMHE

-635 REAEIGLARARA
+635 HEAEIGLARARA

-711 AEKIPDVFRI
+711 AEKIPDVFRL

-758 EPQLAVCESLHY
+758 EPLLSGCESLHY

-820 LMDHYSALSRELET
+820 LMNHYSALSRELET
-834 PFAASVCELSGRWL
+834 PFAASVCELSERWL

>member
-1 MVNQTENSAEL
+1 
-12 FAVVGAGYRTYE
+12 
-24 PPKRKRTFR
+24 
-33 EKLKGKPIFSPILR
+33 
-47 FEKREIHTVFLCF
+47 
-60 PNLALT
+60 
-66 KNLSPRLLAKSC
+66 
-78 GAALKTGISGRK
+78 
-90 TRKKE
+90 
-95 DRMPKR
+95 MPKR
-101 KPSFNTIYISERVQ
+101 KPSLNTIYISERVQ

-190 PTGEA
+190 PTSEA

-273 EQLRLNHTELAV
+273 EHLRLNHTELAV
-285 YAHRCGADL
+285 YAHRCGAEI

-321 ERGRLPDGSSDI
+321 ERGRLPDASSDI

-338 AAMIDPLEPDRQEFL
+338 AAMIDPLPPGRQEFL

-409 LRKFH
+409 LRKFR
-414 TLPQTVQTRYW
+414 TLPEQSQICYW
-425 NRFGSWYGAHG
+425 NRFGSWYGAQG

-441 LGAYGRSGNNDAAL
+441 LGAYGRSGNSDAAL

-480 CPEEVLMRHPTA
+480 CPEEVLTRHPTA

-517 RAIAERSDMP
+517 RAIAESPDMP

-549 ITKMSQLHRSASR
+549 ITKMSELHRSASR

-595 QKEMHEMHE
+595 QKETHEMHE

-635 REAEIGLARARA
+635 HEAEIGLARARA

-673 RRRLDVKARAEAL
+673 RHRLDVKARAEAL

-700 ILAYYYALLQE
+700 ILAYYYALLQK
-711 AEKIPDVFRI
+711 AEKIPDVFRL

-758 EPQLAVCESLHY
+758 EPLLSGCESLHY

-820 LMDHYSALSRELET
+820 LMNHYSALSRELET
-834 PFAASVCELSGRWL
+834 PFAASVCEASGQWL
-848 SRQQTSGSRQE
+848 SRKETSGAPCE
-859 PIEALRELSERE
+859 LPEALRELSERE

>member
-1 MVNQTENSAEL
+1 
-12 FAVVGAGYRTYE
+12 
-24 PPKRKRTFR
+24 
-33 EKLKGKPIFSPILR
+33 
-47 FEKREIHTVFLCF
+47 
-60 PNLALT
+60 
-66 KNLSPRLLAKSC
+66 
-78 GAALKTGISGRK
+78 
-90 TRKKE
+90 
-95 DRMPKR
+95 MPKR

-155 AIRLSIYSEKL
+155 AIRMSIYSEKL

-273 EQLRLNHTELAV
+273 EHLRLNHTELAV
-285 YAHRCGADL
+285 YAHRCGAEL

-321 ERGRLPDGSSDI
+321 ERGRLPDASSDI

-338 AAMIDPLEPDRQEFL
+338 AAMIDPLPPGRQEFL

-409 LRKFH
+409 LRKFR
-414 TLPQTVQTRYW
+414 TLPEQSQICYW
-425 NRFGSWYGAHG
+425 NRFGSWYGAQG

-441 LGAYGRSGNNDAAL
+441 LGAYGRSGNSDAAL

-480 CPEEVLMRHPTA
+480 CPEEVLTRHLTA

-517 RAIAERSDMP
+517 RAIAESPDMP

-549 ITKMSQLHRSASR
+549 ITKMSELHRSASR

-595 QKEMHEMHE
+595 QKETHEMHE

-635 REAEIGLARARA
+635 REAEIGLERARA
-647 AIAGSGQENMALCCD
+647 AIVGSGQENMALCCD
-662 FLELRLLGSGG
+662 FLELRLLRSGG

-711 AEKIPDVFRI
+711 AEKIPDVFRL

-758 EPQLAVCESLHY
+758 EPLLSGCESLHY

-820 LMDHYSALSRELET
+820 LMNHYSALSRELET
-834 PFAASVCELSGRWL
+834 PFAASVCEASGQWL
-848 SRQQTSGSRQE
+848 SRKETSGAPCE
-859 PIEALRELSERE
+859 LPEALRELSERE

>member
-1 MVNQTENSAEL
+1 
-12 FAVVGAGYRTYE
+12 
-24 PPKRKRTFR
+24 
-33 EKLKGKPIFSPILR
+33 
-47 FEKREIHTVFLCF
+47 
-60 PNLALT
+60 
-66 KNLSPRLLAKSC
+66 
-78 GAALKTGISGRK
+78 
-90 TRKKE
+90 
-95 DRMPKR
+95 MPKR

-155 AIRLSIYSEKL
+155 AIRMSIYSEKL

-190 PTGEA
+190 PTSEA

-273 EQLRLNHTELAV
+273 EHLRLNHTELAV
-285 YAHRCGADL
+285 YAHRCGAEI

-321 ERGRLPDGSSDI
+321 ERGRLPDASSDI

-338 AAMIDPLEPDRQEFL
+338 AAMIDPLPPGRQEFL

-409 LRKFH
+409 LRKFR
-414 TLPQTVQTRYW
+414 TLPEQSQICYW
-425 NRFGSWYGAHG
+425 NRFGSWYGAQG

-441 LGAYGRSGNNDAAL
+441 LGAYGRSGNSDAAL

-480 CPEEVLMRHPTA
+480 CPEEVLTRHPTA

-517 RAIAERSDMP
+517 RAIAESPDMP

-549 ITKMSQLHRSASR
+549 ITKMSELHRSASR

-595 QKEMHEMHE
+595 QKETHEMHE

-635 REAEIGLARARA
+635 HEAEIGLARARA

-673 RRRLDVKARAEAL
+673 RHRLDVKARAEAL

-700 ILAYYYALLQE
+700 ILAYYYALLQK
-711 AEKIPDVFRI
+711 AEKIPDVFRL

-758 EPQLAVCESLHY
+758 EPLLSGCESLHY

-820 LMDHYSALSRELET
+820 LMNHYSALSRELET
-834 PFAASVCELSGRWL
+834 PFAASVCEASGQWL
-848 SRQQTSGSRQE
+848 SRKETSGAPCE
-859 PIEALRELSERE
+859 LPEALRELSERE

>member
-1 MVNQTENSAEL
+1 
-12 FAVVGAGYRTYE
+12 
-24 PPKRKRTFR
+24 
-33 EKLKGKPIFSPILR
+33 
-47 FEKREIHTVFLCF
+47 
-60 PNLALT
+60 
-66 KNLSPRLLAKSC
+66 
-78 GAALKTGISGRK
+78 
-90 TRKKE
+90 
-95 DRMPKR
+95 MPKR

-115 ECLRPIARCALTT
+115 ECLRPIAHCALTT

-235 RISAR
+235 RISTR

-273 EQLRLNHTELAV
+273 EHLRLNHTELAV
-285 YAHRCGADL
+285 YAHRCGAEL

-321 ERGRLPDGSSDI
+321 ERGRLPDASSDI

-338 AAMIDPLEPDRQEFL
+338 AAMIDPLPPGRQEFL
-353 AVMGLADEFTA
+353 AVMGMADEFTA

-409 LRKFH
+409 LRKFR
-414 TLPQTVQTRYW
+414 TLPEQSQIRYW

-441 LGAYGRSGNNDAAL
+441 LSAYRMSGNNDAAL

-517 RAIAERSDMP
+517 RAIAESPDMP

-549 ITKMSQLHRSASR
+549 ITKMSELHRSASR

-595 QKEMHEMHE
+595 QKETHEMHE

-647 AIAGSGQENMALCCD
+647 AIVGSGQENMALCCD
-662 FLELRLLGSGG
+662 FLELRLLRSGG
-673 RRRLDVKARAEAL
+673 RHRLDIKARAEAL

-711 AEKIPDVFRI
+711 AEKIPDVFRL

-758 EPQLAVCESLHY
+758 EPLLSVCESLHY

-820 LMDHYSALSRELET
+820 LMNHYSALSRELET
-834 PFAASVCELSGRWL
+834 PFAAAVCEASGQWL
-848 SRQQTSGSRQE
+848 SRKETSGAPCE
-859 PIEALRELSERE
+859 LPEALRELSERE

>member
-1 MVNQTENSAEL
+1 
-12 FAVVGAGYRTYE
+12 
-24 PPKRKRTFR
+24 
-33 EKLKGKPIFSPILR
+33 
-47 FEKREIHTVFLCF
+47 
-60 PNLALT
+60 
-66 KNLSPRLLAKSC
+66 
-78 GAALKTGISGRK
+78 
-90 TRKKE
+90 
-95 DRMPKR
+95 MPKR

-190 PTGEA
+190 PTSEA

-273 EQLRLNHTELAV
+273 EHLRLNHTELAV
-285 YAHRCGADL
+285 YAHRCGAEL
-294 SEQQLEALLRSSEG
+294 SEQLEALLRSSEG

-321 ERGRLPDGSSDI
+321 ERGRLPDASSDI

-338 AAMIDPLEPDRQEFL
+338 AAMIDPLPPDRQEFL

-409 LRKFH
+409 LRKFR
-414 TLPQTVQTRYW
+414 TLPEQSQICYW

-441 LGAYGRSGNNDAAL
+441 LSAYRMSSNNDAAL

-480 CPEEVLMRHPTA
+480 CPEEVLTRHPTA

-517 RAIAERSDMP
+517 RAIAESPDMP

-549 ITKMSQLHRSASR
+549 ITKMSELHRSASR

-595 QKEMHEMHE
+595 QKETHEMHE

-635 REAEIGLARARA
+635 HEAEIGLARARA

-711 AEKIPDVFRI
+711 AEKIPDVFRL

-758 EPQLAVCESLHY
+758 EPLLSGCESLHY

-820 LMDHYSALSRELET
+820 LMNHYSALSRELET
-834 PFAASVCELSGRWL
+834 PFAASVCELSERWL

-859 PIEALRELSERE
+859 PIEALRELSESE

>member
-1 MVNQTENSAEL
+1 
-12 FAVVGAGYRTYE
+12 
-24 PPKRKRTFR
+24 
-33 EKLKGKPIFSPILR
+33 
-47 FEKREIHTVFLCF
+47 
-60 PNLALT
+60 
-66 KNLSPRLLAKSC
+66 
-78 GAALKTGISGRK
+78 
-90 TRKKE
+90 
-95 DRMPKR
+95 MPKR

-190 PTGEA
+190 PTSEA

-273 EQLRLNHTELAV
+273 EHLRLNHTELAV
-285 YAHRCGADL
+285 YAHRCGAEL

-321 ERGRLPDGSSDI
+321 ERGRLPDASSDI

-338 AAMIDPLEPDRQEFL
+338 AAMIDPLPPGRQEFL

-374 ETDAIIQDLTCQNA
+374 QTDAIIQDLTCQNA

-409 LRKFH
+409 LRKFR
-414 TLPQTVQTRYW
+414 TLPEQSQICYW
-425 NRFGSWYGAHG
+425 NRFGSWYGAQG

-441 LGAYGRSGNNDAAL
+441 LGAYGKSGNSDAAL

-480 CPEEVLMRHPTA
+480 CPEEVLTRHPTA

-517 RAIAERSDMP
+517 RAIAESPDMP

-549 ITKMSQLHRSASR
+549 ITKMSELHRSASR

-595 QKEMHEMHE
+595 QKETHEMHE

-635 REAEIGLARARA
+635 HEAEIGLERARA

-711 AEKIPDVFRI
+711 AEKIPDVFRL

-758 EPQLAVCESLHY
+758 EPLLSGCESLHY

-820 LMDHYSALSRELET
+820 LMNHYSALSRELET
-834 PFAASVCELSGRWL
+834 PFAASVCELSERWL

>member
-1 MVNQTENSAEL
+1 
-12 FAVVGAGYRTYE
+12 
-24 PPKRKRTFR
+24 
-33 EKLKGKPIFSPILR
+33 
-47 FEKREIHTVFLCF
+47 
-60 PNLALT
+60 
-66 KNLSPRLLAKSC
+66 
-78 GAALKTGISGRK
+78 
-90 TRKKE
+90 
-95 DRMPKR
+95 MPKR
-101 KPSFNTIYISERVQ
+101 KPSFNTIYISKRVQ
-115 ECLRPIARCALTT
+115 ECLCPIAHCALTT

-155 AIRLSIYSEKL
+155 AIRMSIYSEKL

-175 AFRFAGLDVLSAFDF
+175 AFRFAGLDVLSAYDF

-240 LPENAH
+240 LPDNAH

-273 EQLRLNHTELAV
+273 EHLRLNHTELAV
-285 YAHRCGADL
+285 YAHRCGAEL

-321 ERGRLPDGSSDI
+321 ERGRLPDASSDI

-338 AAMIDPLEPDRQEFL
+338 AAMIDPLPPGRQEFL

-409 LRKFH
+409 LRKFR
-414 TLPQTVQTRYW
+414 TLPEQSQTRYW
-425 NRFGSWYGAHG
+425 NRFGVWYGAHG

-480 CPEEVLMRHPTA
+480 CPEEVLTRHPTA

-517 RAIAERSDMP
+517 RAIAESPDMP

-543 FLMYND
+543 FLLYND
-549 ITKMSQLHRSASR
+549 ITKMSRLHRSASR

-595 QKEMHEMHE
+595 QKETHEMHE

-635 REAEIGLARARA
+635 REAEIGLERARA

-662 FLELRLLGSGG
+662 FLELRLLRSGG
-673 RRRLDVKARAEAL
+673 RHRLDIKARAEAL

-711 AEKIPDVFRI
+711 PEKIPDVFRL

-758 EPQLAVCESLHY
+758 EPLLSVCGSLHY

-820 LMDHYSALSRELET
+820 LMDLYLALSRELET
-834 PFAASVCELSGRWL
+834 PFAASVCELSERWL
-848 SRQQTSGSRQE
+848 SQQQTSGSRQE